1 VVSKIIKWS
10 AIAALIEGAFVR
22 SLPSYGLLTQFVVV
36 VAAAVVLTQAAAMR
50 RYVWMTLF
58 LVVACVL
65 NPVFPLAFSNYMFGM
80 VSTLA
85 VLVFFFSLE
94 LLKPK
99 ARLSVPSVT
108 ERMPGSEWP

>member
-1 VVSKIIKWS
+1 MVTKIIKWS

-22 SLPSYGLLTQFVVV
+22 SLPSYGLLTQLVVV
-36 VAAAVVLTQAAAMR
+36 AAAAVVLTQAATMR
-50 RYVWMTLF
+50 RYIWMTLF

-85 VLVFFFSLE
+85 VLLFFFSLD
-94 LLKPK
+94 LLKP
-99 ARLSVPSVT
+99 RLSIALIT
-108 ERMPGSEWP
+108 DHMPGRESL